1 MAITDI
7 CIRGLTA
14 QKPNCPS
21 ACITTCISLWQVR
34 SDVIYQFK
42 SRIYISHD
50 ADSGFGKELELLKN
64 HNYKFSTTPNADG
77 FWYAYK

>member
-21 ACITTCISLWQVR
+21 AYMKTYISLWQAR
-34 SDVIYQFK
+34 TDIYQFK